1 MARNYDDWLAGFVDY
16 ASIGEAP
23 EHILWWVGVST
34 IAGALRRRVWID
46 EVFFQWTPNF
56 YIVVVAPPGI
66 VAKSTTANIGF
77 NLLDEANVG
86 VHFGPDITS
95 WQALIQ
101 EMSNVGEQFEYKAG
115 HYPMHAL
122 TCAIDEF
129 GTFLD
134 PTNREQVDS
143 LIRLYDGKTSSR
155 AFRKITKTQGS
166 EEMHGPWINLF
177 GCTTPSWLQ
186 SNFPAYFLGGG
197 FLSRCIFLHA
207 SRKRQRTA
215 YLSRALL
222 ERPGHAIARQR
233 LVTDLR
239 QIAEYVGPYQITP
252 AAYEWG
258 ERHYNF
264 HWDKFEGAGEE
275 LQGYPAR
282 KQTHLHKLAMVVS
295 AARGDFPRLDVAH
308 LEEAERRL
316 SEIEPGI
323 SRVLAAVGSTGAPK
337 FSAELVEALRD
348 AGGLAAKRDLYRKHF
363 FRRLSN
369 RDWDEA
375 IKGAVTAGIVM
386 ESQCRMYLK
395 LREDSGDKSS
405 RNGAGSG
412 EGLRSDDAGGVA
424 GHAGP
429 DGVGSK

>member
-1 MARNYDDWLAGFVDY
+1 VNQHRNYCSWLDAFVEH

-77 NLLDEANVG
+77 NVLDDAGLG

-101 EMSNVGEQFEYKAG
+101 EMQGIGETF
-115 HYPMHAL
+115 MHGETNLTQHAI

-143 LIRLYDGKTSSR
+143 LIRLYDGKMSNR

-166 EEMHGPWINLF
+166 EEMHGPWVNIF
-177 GCTTPSWLQ
+177 GCTTPSWLN
-186 SNFPAYFLGGG
+186 SHFPEWFIGGG
-197 FLSRCIFLHA
+197 LLSRCIFLHA
-207 SRKRQRTA
+207 ERKRQRTA
-215 YLSRALL
+215 YLSQAVKKNSGFAFQRAKLVADL
-222 ERPGHAIARQR
+222 QR
-233 LVTDLR
+233 
-239 QIAEYVGPYQITP
+239 IGEYVGPFSITP

-258 ERHYNF
+258 EKHYNF

-282 KQTHLHKLAMVVS
+282 KQTHMHKLAMVIS
-295 AARGDFPRLDVAH
+295 ASRGHFPRIDVEH
-308 LEEAERRL
+308 LVEAERRL

-323 SRVLAAVGSTGAPK
+323 SRVLAAVGSTAVPK
-337 FSAELVEALRD
+337 ASVQIIEAVRAAGGSALR
-348 AGGLAAKRDLYRKHF
+348 RDVFVNHF
-363 FRRLSN
+363 FRRMTN
-369 RDWDEA
+369 KDFDEA
-375 IKGAVTAGIVM
+375 LRGAIGSGKLTVDPSASGAV
-386 ESQCRMYLK
+386 
-395 LREDSGDKSS
+395 LRLLEAK
-405 RNGAGSG
+405 
-412 EGLRSDDAGGVA
+412 
-424 GHAGP
+424 
-429 DGVGSK
+429 